1 MKFLVDNWALFLV
14 AFASGAMLLWPT
26 VGRGLRAGG
35 VSANDAVLLMNREK
49 AVVVDVSETEEY
61 ATGHITGARNIPLNQ
76 LEQALPQQV
85 KNKSLPVVLVCP
97 NGGRAQRALA
107 IAKNLGYDKAVV
119 LGGGLAAWK
128 EANLPLEKA

>member
-1 MKFLVDNWALFLV
+1 MDFVINNWALIAVALV
-14 AFASGAMLLWPT
+14 SGGLLMWPAI
-26 VGRGLRAGG
+26 RGGTTGG
-35 VSANDAVLLMNREK
+35 GLSTANAVLLMNREK
-49 AVVVDVSETEEY
+49 AVVVDVSEAEEY
-61 ATGHITGARNIPLNQ
+61 AGGHITGARNIPLNQ